1 MKEFKYVIKD
11 ELGIHARPA
20 GLLVKC
26 AQKFKSDITVS
37 CGGKTADAKRLFNLM
52 GLNVKKGDSVTV
64 SVIGEDEESAKESV
78 MKFFA
83 ENL

>member
-1 MKEFKYVIKD
+1 MKEFEYVIKD

-37 CGGKTADAKRLFNLM
+37 FGGKTADAKRLFNLM

-64 SVIGEDEESAKESV
+64 SVIGEDEDAAKESV
-78 MKFFA
+78 MKFFG